1 MGKLAV
7 PDGRAADNASAD
19 RAGALK
25 VTSTMVCALLAA
37 LLAIVAARVRL
48 RRVGAGTAR
57 PSARCWRGEHP
68 WRRV

>member
-37 LLAIVAARVRL
+37 LLPSW
-48 RRVGAGTAR
+48 RRGFGFGVSAPAR
-57 PSARCWRGEHP
+57 PQRAMLAW
-68 WRRV
+68 

>member
-7 PDGRAADNASAD
+7 PDGCAADNASAD

-57 PSARCWRGEHP
+57 PQRAMLAW
-68 WRRV
+68 